1 MTDAVRASAAES
13 RTPERP
19 AGSSTALQPAADLA
33 HLPVGVRHGG
43 FLIELDFRALFHAL
57 PSPYMVLDRQLRYVE
72 ANAAYEAAV
81 FRSREDLIGGY
92 VFDLFPDPENGELL
106 RTSLQQ
112 VLDTGQPDTL
122 AFIPYDIPTADGVQR
137 RYWTAVHTPVRDASG
152 DVAFV
157 MQNTVDVTELHRLR
171 QEVGPLPG
179 ETDLLQRAREAE
191 TASRTLQRETAGLRD
206 LFMQAPGFMAVLSG
220 PEHVFTLSNA
230 AYQQVIGHRDIIG
243 KTVAQALPELDGQGF
258 YDLLDTV
265 FSTGEPYVGL
275 SAPVTLIRTP
285 GGAPQER
292 FLDFIYQP
300 IRDRDGVVVGIFV
313 EGSDVTERVRAEEQR
328 KLLLDELNH
337 RVKNTLATVQSI
349 AAQTVRATPD
359 PVAFRAA
366 FEARLMALSGVHNVL
381 TSANWESARL
391 DELLDLELSPYG
403 AARYRLDG
411 PLVKLSAQ
419 EALTFALVTHELATN
434 AAKYGA
440 LSTPDGCVRVT
451 WSVEGEAASRRL
463 IVDWIEEGGPAVV
476 APTRQGFGSR
486 LIERSIRHDM
496 HGETT
501 MAFHPEGLRCR
512 IALRLSGE

>member
-1 MTDAVRASAAES
+1 
-13 RTPERP
+13 
-19 AGSSTALQPAADLA
+19 
-33 HLPVGVRHGG
+33 
-43 FLIELDFRALFHAL
+43 
-57 PSPYMVLDRQLRYVE
+57 MVLDRQLRYVE

-81 FRSREDLIGGY
+81 FRSREELIGAHL
-92 VFDLFPDPENGELL
+92 FDLFPDPENGERL
-106 RTSLQQ
+106 RTSLQGA
-112 VLDTGQPDTL
+112 LDTGQPDTL
-122 AFIPYDIPTADGVQR
+122 AFIPYDIRTGEGVER

-152 DVAFV
+152 EVAFV

-171 QEVGPLPG
+171 QQAGPLPG

-220 PEHVFTLSNA
+220 PDHVFTLSNA
-230 AYQQVIGHRDIIG
+230 AYQQVIGHRDILG
-243 KTVAQALPELDGQGF
+243 KTVAEALPELAGQGF

-265 FSTGEPYVGL
+265 FRTGEPYVGL
-275 SAPVTLIRTP
+275 SAPVTLVRVP
-285 GGAPQER
+285 GGVPEER

-300 IRDRDGVVVGIFV
+300 IRDPEGAVIGIFV

-381 TSANWESARL
+381 TSANWEGARL
-391 DELLDLELSPYG
+391 DELLGLELSPYG

-451 WSVEGEAASRRL
+451 WSVTRDDVGGRRL
-463 IVDWIEEGGPAVV
+463 TLDWRESDGPTVV
-476 APTRQGFGSR
+476 APTRHGFGSR
-486 LIERSIRHDM
+486 LIQRSIQVDM
-496 HGETT
+496 DGETT
-501 MAFHPEGLRCR
+501 MAFDPDGLRCR
-512 IALRLSGE
+512 IALRLSGD

>member
-1 MTDAVRASAAES
+1 
-13 RTPERP
+13 
-19 AGSSTALQPAADLA
+19 
-33 HLPVGVRHGG
+33 
-43 FLIELDFRALFHAL
+43 
-57 PSPYMVLDRQLRYVE
+57 MVLDRALRYVE

-81 FRSREDLIGGY
+81 FRSREDLIGAHL
-92 VFDLFPDPENGELL
+92 FDLFPDPENGELL

-112 VLDTGQPDTL
+112 VLDTGKPDTL
-122 AFIPYDIPTADGVQR
+122 AFIPYDIQTGDGLER

-152 DVAFV
+152 EIAWV

-171 QEVGPLPG
+171 RQAGPLPG

-191 TASRTLQRETAGLRD
+191 TVSRALQRETAGLRD
-206 LFMQAPGFMAVLSG
+206 LFMQAPGFMAVLEG
-220 PEHVFTLSNA
+220 PDHVFTLSNT

-243 KTVAQALPELDGQGF
+243 KTVAEALPELAGQGF

-265 FSTGEPYVGL
+265 FRSGEPYVGL
-275 SAPVTLIRTP
+275 SAPVTLIRVP
-285 GGAPQER
+285 GSAPEQR

-300 IRDRDGVVVGIFV
+300 IRDRDGAVVGIFV
-313 EGSDVTERVRAEEQR
+313 EGSDVTERVRAEDLR

-359 PVAFRAA
+359 PVAFRTA

-381 TSANWESARL
+381 TSANWEGARL
-391 DELLDLELSPYG
+391 DALLDLELSPYG
-403 AARYRLDG
+403 AARYRLEG
-411 PLVKLSAQ
+411 PAVRLSAQ

-451 WSVEGEAASRRL
+451 WSVEGEADERRL
-463 IVDWIEEGGPAVV
+463 TLDWRETGGPTVV

-486 LIERSIRHDM
+486 LIQRSIQVDM

-501 MAFHPEGLRCR
+501 MAFDPEGLRCR
-512 IALRLSGE
+512 IVLRLSND

>member
-1 MTDAVRASAAES
+1 M
-13 RTPERP
+13 
-19 AGSSTALQPAADLA
+19 ADLNF
-33 HLPVGVRHGG
+33 G
-43 FLIELDFRALFHAL
+43 ALFHAL

-81 FRSREDLIGGY
+81 FRSRDELIGAHL
-92 VFDLFPDPENGELL
+92 FDLFPDPENGERL
-106 RTSLQQ
+106 RSSLQQ
-112 VLDTGQPDTL
+112 ALDTGKPDTL

-137 RYWTAVHTPVRDASG
+137 RYWTAVHTPVRDVSG

-220 PEHVFTLSNA
+220 PDHVFTLSNA
-230 AYQQVIGHRDIIG
+230 AYQQVIGHRDILG
-243 KTVAQALPELDGQGF
+243 KTVAEALPELAGQGF

-265 FSTGEPYVGL
+265 FGSGEPYVGL
-275 SAPVTLIRTP
+275 SEPVTLIQTP

-300 IRDRDGVVVGIFV
+300 IRDSDGVVVGIFV

-359 PVAFRAA
+359 PVAFRTA
-366 FEARLMALSGVHNVL
+366 FESRLMALSGVHNVL
-381 TSANWESARL
+381 TSANWEGARL
-391 DELLDLELSPYG
+391 DELLGLELSPYG
-403 AARYRLDG
+403 AGRFSLDG
-411 PLVKLSAQ
+411 PSVRLSAQ

-440 LSTPDGCVRVT
+440 LSVPEGQVAVA
-451 WSVEGEAASRRL
+451 WSVAHDDAGRRRL
-463 IVDWIEEGGPAVV
+463 TLDWRESGGPTVV
-476 APTRQGFGSR
+476 APTRHGFGSR
-486 LIERSIRHDM
+486 LIQRSIQVDM
-496 HGETT
+496 NGETT
-501 MAFHPEGLRCR
+501 MAFDPEGLRCR
-512 IALRLSGE
+512 IALRLSGD

>member
-1 MTDAVRASAAES
+1 
-13 RTPERP
+13 
-19 AGSSTALQPAADLA
+19 LADL
-33 HLPVGVRHGG
+33 
-43 FLIELDFRALFHAL
+43 DFGALFHAL

-81 FRSREDLIGGY
+81 FRARQDLIGAY
-92 VFDLFPDPENGELL
+92 VFDLFPDPENGEVL
-106 RTSLQQ
+106 RSSLQQ

-122 AFIPYDIPTADGVQR
+122 AFIPYDIRTGEGIAR

-152 DVAFV
+152 EVAWV
-157 MQNTVDVTELHRLR
+157 MQNTVDVTELHQLR
-171 QEVGPLPG
+171 QKAGHLPG

-191 TASRTLQRETAGLRD
+191 TATRTLQRETAGLRD

-220 PEHVFTLSNA
+220 PDHVFTLSNT
-230 AYQQVIGHRDIIG
+230 AYQQVIGHRDITG
-243 KTVAQALPELDGQGF
+243 KTVAEALPELAGQGF
-258 YDLLDTV
+258 YDLLDSV
-265 FSTGEPYVGL
+265 FASGEPYVGL
-275 SAPVTLIRTP
+275 SAPVMLVRAP
-285 GGAPQER
+285 GGAPEER

-300 IRDRDGVVVGIFV
+300 IREPGGAVIGIFV
-313 EGSDVTERVRAEEQR
+313 EGSDVTERVRAEDQR

-359 PVAFRAA
+359 PVAFRSA

-381 TSANWESARL
+381 TSANWEGARL
-391 DELLDLELSPYG
+391 DELLALELSPYG

-411 PLVKLSAQ
+411 PPVTLTAQ

-440 LSTPDGCVRVT
+440 LSTPDGCVRVN
-451 WSVEGEAASRRL
+451 WSVARDAAGGRRL
-463 IVDWIEEGGPAVV
+463 TMDWRESGGPTVV

-486 LIERSIRHDM
+486 LIQRSIQVDM

-501 MAFHPEGLRCR
+501 MSFDPEGLRCR
-512 IALRLSGE
+512 IALRLSGD